1 MTWHILVVDDEPLNR
16 EIIGEFLDDPDYQLS
31 FAVNGEEAWSVLAA
45 TPPVDLVV
53 LDRMMPVLD
62 GLTLLKRIKAD
73 PRFRDLQVIMQTA
86 ASAPEEV
93 REGIEAGAYYYLTK
107 PYQPEALHAI
117 VRAALTDIAE
127 RRRTVSGAIRH
138 DDVLPLPAQGEF
150 NFRTL
155 DQAHS
160 LASSLA
166 AMCPDPATVALGLT
180 ELLVNAI
187 EHGNLDISY
196 AEKKE
201 LRQNEGW
208 EAEVARRLALPEFSQ
223 RIACVSV
230 SHDHHAIVFTV
241 EDQGLG
247 FDWQR
252 FLEFEPE
259 RAFDPNGRGI
269 AMARQVSFAHLEYQG
284 RGNIVQA
291 TVSLPRSAVPPAPT
305 SG

>member
-16 EIIGEFLDDPDYQLS
+16 EIIGEFLDDSDYQLS
-31 FAVNGEEAWSVLAA
+31 FAVNGEEAWSVLPA
-45 TPPVDLVV
+45 TPPVDLMV

-62 GLTLLKRIKAD
+62 GLSLLKRIKAD
-73 PRFRDLQVIMQTA
+73 PRFHDLQVIMQTA

-127 RRRTVSGAIRH
+127 RRRTVSGTTRH
-138 DDVLPLPAQGEF
+138 EDILPLLAQGEF
-150 NFRTL
+150 KFRTL

-166 AMCPDPATVALGLT
+166 ALCPDPATVALGLT

-208 EAEVARRLALPEFSQ
+208 EAEVTRRLALPEFSE

-230 SHDHHAIVFTV
+230 SHDRHTIVFTV
-241 EDQGLG
+241 EDQGPG

-252 FLEFEPE
+252 FLEFDPE

-269 AMARQVSFAHLEYQG
+269 AMARQVSFARLEYQG
-284 RGNIVQA
+284 RGNIVRA
-291 TVSLPRSAVPPAPT
+291 TVSLAQSAVPPAPT